1 MTIFD
6 NILLST
12 VYIVFPLS
20 MWALYQIYEKTLDRK
35 IKRITFDFSIL
46 TSFYLMIKLKNIDT
60 GILILIE
67 QVPIIIAFYKKRT
80 FLFEFLTI
88 MVIFNI
94 NKNADLLVIEYLISN
109 IYYFMYLFVDK
120 KYILYTFIF
129 SKYLFFVPFLINYVE
144 ISLADMAI
152 LIIVFPLLAYFL
164 VRLIDKT
171 EDLISYSVNVSKLEE
186 EKRFRNSIFKITH
199 EIKNPIAVCK
209 GYLDMFDTTN
219 IEHSKKYIPILK
231 DEISKVLTLLQDFLS
246 LNKIHIEKE
255 TMDINYLLENVV
267 SSVKPLLKEKGV
279 KLKFKDKEDEIFI
292 EGDYNRL
299 SQVMI
304 NIIKNAL
311 ESMEDKKVL
320 TIETK
325 IDKNNIIVK
334 IIDTGKGMT
343 KEELEKLKNPFFTTK
358 RNGTGLGVYLSK
370 EIVKAHNGNI
380 MYKSRE
386 NVGTTVTMTLP
397 LKKDILFS

>member
-120 KYILYTFIF
+120 KYILY
-129 SKYLFFVPFLINYVE
+129 N
-144 ISLADMAI
+144 
-152 LIIVFPLLAYFL
+152 
-164 VRLIDKT
+164 
-171 EDLISYSVNVSKLEE
+171 
-186 EKRFRNSIFKITH
+186 
-199 EIKNPIAVCK
+199 
-209 GYLDMFDTTN
+209 
-219 IEHSKKYIPILK
+219 
-231 DEISKVLTLLQDFLS
+231 
-246 LNKIHIEKE
+246 
-255 TMDINYLLENVV
+255 
-267 SSVKPLLKEKGV
+267 
-279 KLKFKDKEDEIFI
+279 
-292 EGDYNRL
+292 
-299 SQVMI
+299 
-304 NIIKNAL
+304 
-311 ESMEDKKVL
+311 
-320 TIETK
+320 
-325 IDKNNIIVK
+325 
-334 IIDTGKGMT
+334 
-343 KEELEKLKNPFFTTK
+343 
-358 RNGTGLGVYLSK
+358 
-370 EIVKAHNGNI
+370 
-380 MYKSRE
+380 
-386 NVGTTVTMTLP
+386 
-397 LKKDILFS
+397 

>member
-279 KLKFKDKEDEIFI
+279 KLKFKDTEDEIFI